1 MKIATVLL
9 AAAALAASDLAAQ
22 PQPPATE
29 SDIEYRPPLRG
40 APARR
45 VGGASRGDEALPA
58 VSVLAPDH
66 VGLTTHEQP
75 SLYWFISRPTTVRVE
90 LTLIDAQG
98 TAAPLIEVAV
108 DGKAAGVQRLDLAA
122 HNVRLRPE
130 VEYQWSVSLVPNA
143 QERSSDAMSSGVV
156 KRVSL
161 DAATA
166 ARLHAARA
174 EQRAALLA
182 GEGIWYD
189 ALTAVSEQI
198 TARPQDRVL
207 REQRARMLE
216 QAGLK
221 DAAAYERASV
231 AR

>member
-1 MKIATVLL
+1 MRMKAVLL
-9 AAAALAASDLAAQ
+9 MAAALAAGDLAAQ
-22 PQPPATE
+22 AQPPTNE

-40 APARR
+40 SPARR
-45 VGGASRGDEALPA
+45 VGGASRGSDVLPA

-66 VGLTTHEQP
+66 VGLTTVEQP
-75 SLYWFISRPTTVRVE
+75 ALYWFISKPTAVRVE

-98 TAAPLIEVAV
+98 TAPLIEVAV
-108 DGKAAGVQRLDLAA
+108 DGKSAGVQRLDLAA
-122 HNVRLRPE
+122 HNVRLRPD

-143 QERSSDAMSSGVV
+143 QERSNDTISSGVV
-156 KRVSL
+156 KRVTL

-166 ARLHAARA
+166 ARLNDARA

-182 GEGIWYD
+182 GQGIWYD
-189 ALTAVSEQI
+189 ALAALSERI
-198 TARPQDRVL
+198 TARPDDRSL
-207 REQRARMLE
+207 REQRARILE

-221 DAAAYERASV
+221 DAAAFERAQA